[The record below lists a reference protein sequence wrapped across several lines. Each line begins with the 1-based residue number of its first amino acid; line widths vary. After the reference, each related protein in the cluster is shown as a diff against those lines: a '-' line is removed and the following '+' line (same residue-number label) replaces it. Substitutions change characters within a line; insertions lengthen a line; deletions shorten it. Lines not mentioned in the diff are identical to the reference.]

1 VRAVDHLDATV
12 RGRLAA
18 VAAALQERVDDIT
31 KDVEH
36 AIQDAIPEFAGESA
50 VGAFREASI
59 GANVSTMLR
68 LVSDGIDSVDVV
80 APDAALAYAR
90 RLAEQRAAPAV
101 IVRCYRVGQSR
112 FLRHCLEELSRQEV
126 ADGVDGRQADHV
138 ASIVLIDH
146 ISDFIDRVLDQ
157 VLAAYEAARDPNAA
171 HPNGSAGRHTASDL
185 DAEAAAMDRSESG
198 GAVSRFGRPR
208 GR

>member
-1 VRAVDHLDATV
+1 VPAVDHLDATV
-12 RGRLAA
+12 RERLAA
-18 VAAALQERVDDIT
+18 VAAALQERVGDVT

-36 AIQDAIPEFAGESA
+36 AIQEAIPEFAGESA

-68 LVSDGIDSVDVV
+68 LVSDGIDSVDVI

-126 ADGVDGRQADHV
+126 AEGVDGRQADHV

-157 VLAAYEAARDPNAA
+157 VLAAYECARGPHAAR
-171 HPNGSAGRHTASDL
+171 PNGSAAPHTESDL
-185 DAEAAAMDRSESG
+185 DAEAATIEREST
-198 GAVSRFGRPR
+198 GAVSRFGQPPDR
-208 GR
+208 

>member
-12 RGRLAA
+12 RERLAA
-18 VAAALQERVDDIT
+18 VAAALQERVDDVT
-31 KDVEH
+31 ADVDQ
-36 AIQDAIPEFAGESA
+36 AIQEAIPEFANGSPVA
-50 VGAFREASI
+50 GFREASI

-68 LVSDGIDSVDVV
+68 LVRDGIDSVDAV
-80 APDAALAYAR
+80 APDAALTYAR
-90 RLAEQRAAPAV
+90 RLAAEGSPPAV

-126 ADGVDGRQADHV
+126 ADGSDARQADHV

-157 VLAAYEAARDPNAA
+157 VLSTFEQARRSGQPGPNGTAEPDTPSELDVEAAEIANSE
-171 HPNGSAGRHTASDL
+171 HLGSISRSARPP
-185 DAEAAAMDRSESG
+185 DR
-198 GAVSRFGRPR
+198 
-208 GR
+208 